1 MTPFIVL
8 ICNKERDFMRY
19 FHHRM
24 CSVKKFWKF
33 HSKTLMFESLFN
45 FIRKRLQH
53 RCFSVNIAKFLRTP
67 EEYSEEYLRETASV
81 YLKSKLQL
89 IVIYTLAENFIFN
102 FRIYKIFCYLLS
114 FENFSST
121 KFLSAFGSF
130 SVTKDF

>member
-1 MTPFIVL
+1 
-8 ICNKERDFMRY
+8 
-19 FHHRM
+19 
-24 CSVKKFWKF
+24 
-33 HSKTLMFESLFN
+33 MFESLFN

-81 YLKSKLQL
+81 FLKSKLQL
-89 IVIYTLAENFIFN
+89 IVIYALAENFIFN
-102 FRIYKIFCYLLS
+102 FTIYKIFCYLLS